1 MSRGSMTHR
10 KTMQV
15 FSRKKEKMKNGTRSN
30 E

>member
-1 MSRGSMTHR
+1 MSRGSMIHR

-15 FSRKKEKMKNGTRSN
+15 FSRKKEKMKNGARLD

>member
-1 MSRGSMTHR
+1 MLRGSMTQR

-15 FSRKKEKMKNGTRSN
+15 FSRKKQKMKNGARSN